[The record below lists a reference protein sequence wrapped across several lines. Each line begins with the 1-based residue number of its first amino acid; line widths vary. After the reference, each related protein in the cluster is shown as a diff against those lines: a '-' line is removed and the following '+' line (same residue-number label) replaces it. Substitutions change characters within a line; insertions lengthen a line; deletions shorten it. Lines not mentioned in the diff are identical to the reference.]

1 MNKISWSAC
10 ETDVPLEV
18 PSIDSIDNIDELLTA
33 AKKVQECH
41 RLLTKAGINVVS
53 ELLKGQGTFYQLNHY
68 PEDDVYDDETH
79 SQYYYHNHR
88 GVDFE
93 HGHFHTF
100 LRSPAIPE
108 SIQPMDGF
116 MQTEAWPSGDKALAH
131 FVCISMNDE
140 GFPIGLFA
148 INRWVCAQTWYSAED
163 TIALLDH
170 FYIDHAYPNLVVN
183 QWLSAMFVLFR
194 PHIVALLKHRDKV
207 IEFMQQKNPQLD
219 VLEDRS
225 LDMTGSFSITAD
237 EWIEQII
244 EKAGI
249 TDKST
254 KLRSAI

>member
-10 ETDVPLEV
+10 DIDIPLEM
-18 PSIDSIDNIDELLTA
+18 PSLDSIDNIDELLVA
-33 AKKVQECH
+33 AKKVKECH
-41 RLLTKAGINVVS
+41 RLLEKAGINVVS

-68 PEDDVYDDETH
+68 PEDDVYDNETH

-88 GVDFE
+88 GIEAE

-100 LRSPAIPE
+100 LRSQSIPD
-108 SIQPMDGF
+108 SIKPMVGF
-116 MQTEAWPSGDKALAH
+116 METDAWPSNDKALAH

-140 GFPIGLFA
+140 GLPIGLFA

-163 TIALLDH
+163 TIALLDR

-194 PHIVALLKHRDKV
+194 PQIVALLKHRDKV
-207 IEFMQQKNPQLD
+207 IEFMHNKNPKID

-225 LDMTGSFSITAD
+225 LDMTGSFAITVD
-237 EWIEQII
+237 EWIEQL
-244 EKAGI
+244 ENKANKTI
-249 TDKST
+249 
-254 KLRSAI
+254 